1 MKLGHVPSIVR
12 LTVPTSNTPISA
24 AKQHTASADT
34 ELGKKSANDGSVVAR
49 DGLLVVSI
57 RGRDCL
63 RNRLLEGDVFEPIEV
78 WFVYIICW
86 IVSEMKLEG
95 LGMAADVLGAEL
107 SGTKGGDPPVLE
119 GEGQSEKNHRS
130 RAHTYSKRWELA
142 KTDRRYIECPDLPT
156 QKETAPDM

>member
-12 LTVPTSNTPISA
+12 LTISTSNTPISA

-34 ELGKKSANDGSVVAR
+34 ELGKKRANDGSVVAR
-49 DGLLVVSI
+49 DGLLVVTI
-57 RGRDCL
+57 RGRDCP
-63 RNRLLEGDVFEPIEV
+63 RNRPLEGDVFEPIEV
-78 WFVYIICW
+78 RFVYIICW

-119 GEGQSEKNHRS
+119 GEGQWEKNHRT
-130 RAHTYSKRWELA
+130 RARTYGKRWELT
-142 KTDRRYIECPDLPT
+142 KTDRR
-156 QKETAPDM
+156 